1 MEVSASGD
9 LYVSVTLP
17 CLEVGTVGGGTILPP
32 QRECLQVCHSFIHH
46 SVCMYV
52 YALLSL
58 QLLGCAGPCQ
68 SQPGGHA
75 NRLAEVIA
83 VTVMAGELS
92 LMAAL
97 VTDELVSSHMKLNR
111 SVNTH
116 LSTLPFK

>member
-1 MEVSASGD
+1 MSPG
-9 LYVSVTLP
+9 L
-17 CLEVGTVGGGTILPP
+17 
-32 QRECLQVCHSFIHH
+32 SFVHF
-46 SVCMYV
+46 VYV

-68 SQPGGHA
+68 SLPGGHA

-111 SVNTH
+111 SVK
-116 LSTLPFK
+116 TLIHSSIQMEILQIATGFVSIAFPNWQ